1 MWRLLLAF
9 VLSGIAQGGTSVHR
23 IPYWI
28 ENGFNAQLVSFSFAG
43 DAAGAATMALF
54 AGWMADRV
62 PIRIIGAGSF
72 LGLAAA
78 MGLALAGRNEYFL
91 FGSGITFGLSVGAGM
106 ILHSYI
112 FAEYF
117 GRAFLGSIRGIVL
130 PVMLISNA
138 IGAPL
143 VGYIHDS
150 TGSYVSSWWMILSIY
165 LLAAVIISTARRP
178 APLATKAGTPA
189 L

>member
-1 MWRLLLAF
+1 
-9 VLSGIAQGGTSVHR
+9 
-23 IPYWI
+23 
-28 ENGFNAQLVSFSFAG
+28 
-43 DAAGAATMALF
+43 
-54 AGWMADRV
+54 
-62 PIRIIGAGSF
+62 
-72 LGLAAA
+72 
-78 MGLALAGRNEYFL
+78 
-91 FGSGITFGLSVGAGM
+91 M